1 MIGLTLSTKIVMERS
16 LTKNCVRAPIS
27 NIYYKVW
34 LIHCIDAALSNNNGR
49 KIIFCSRRKNIQ
61 AHWSAISRHAIFDQH
76 GKIPR
81 EHLCMYL
88 SKSFRIWP
96 PMTFVL

>member
-1 MIGLTLSTKIVMERS
+1 MERS

-27 NIYYKVW
+27 KIYYKVW
-34 LIHCIDAALSNNNGR
+34 LIHCIDAALIKYDRYNGG
-49 KIIFCSRRKNIQ
+49 KIMFCSRHKNIQ

-76 GKIPR
+76 GEIPR